1 MSDDTPQP
9 RWTLVAL
16 LRAPA
21 STEEIEMLVA
31 RVRALAAADQAAREQ
46 APDDDED
53 GHQRHPD
60 PRP

>member
-1 MSDDTPQP
+1 MT
-9 RWTLVAL
+9 
-16 LRAPA
+16 PA
-21 STEEIEMLVA
+21 SDAEIARLVEML
-31 RVRALAAADQAAREQ
+31 RALAAADQAPREQ

>member
-1 MSDDTPQP
+1 MSDDTRQP
-9 RWTLVAL
+9 RWTLTL

-21 STEEIEMLVA
+21 SDAEIARLVEML
-31 RVRALAAADQAAREQ
+31 RALAAADQAAREQ